1 MKNFLQPGNSL
12 DLIAPTGGV
21 VSGAPVLIGT
31 SILAVPVATKA
42 QTEVFAGQVEGVFSL
57 AKLSSDVMV
66 TGNKVNWNDSNKEF
80 QNATSTLDD
89 AATITEDAG
98 NGVLLV
104 KVKLTPV

>member
-1 MKNFLQPGNSL
+1 MKNFSQPGDSL
-12 DLIAPTGGV
+12 DLIAPSGGV

-42 QTEVFAGQVEGVFSL
+42 QTETFAGQVEGVFEL
-57 AKLSSDVMV
+57 DKLTSDVMAV
-66 TGNKVNWNDSNKEF
+66 GNKVNWNNSNKEF

-89 AATITEDAG
+89 AATITEAAG
-98 NGVLLV
+98 NGDTTV